1 MGRLRGGSG
10 GGSVGG
16 RGEAEDVGFE
26 VFNRLLEVGDTCC
39 FETVVGRGDEFLDG
53 GFVFFES
60 RVDVFLVDVPGA
72 LGLGED
78 EVEEEEEAEVG
89 VEGDPAEKP
98 LGPGLNEER
107 AGEDNPVHEPW
118 CKLGWVGCLEG
129 FVAGE

>member
-1 MGRLRGGSG
+1 MGRLRRGSG

-39 FETVVGRGDEFLDG
+39 FETVVGRGDQFLDG
-53 GFVFFES
+53 GFVFFQS

-89 VEGDPAEKP
+89 VEGDPVW
-98 LGPGLNEER
+98 
-107 AGEDNPVHEPW
+107 D
-118 CKLGWVGCLEG
+118 GC
-129 FVAGE
+129 